1 METSLYP
8 GQYSLWKNIPRVNS
22 QIAVELVYQKLE
34 CAKVYTRHMEDAMVQ
49 KVQVVPKIPKTAS
62 SINHGGCFLLF
73 IQEIKLLH
81 LQKTVLSHMPQ

>member
-1 METSLYP
+1 
-8 GQYSLWKNIPRVNS
+8 
-22 QIAVELVYQKLE
+22 
-34 CAKVYTRHMEDAMVQ
+34 MVQ

-62 SINHGGCFLLF
+62 MIYAGGCFLLF